1 MGQRNQR
8 PRPDVCELH
17 IRSLAT
23 HSSFPVTIVLQRE
36 QLKVKGSFGEPDERD
51 GDHGQRSAR
60 EDQAGVEPG
69 MAVSGSVSPVAD
81 GDRLLQE
88 EDQSLKSLLV
98 MSTTAVPQS

>member
-1 MGQRNQR
+1 MA
-8 PRPDVCELH
+8 VSALH

-60 EDQAGVEPG
+60 EDQSKVGPGIAG
-69 MAVSGSVSPVAD
+69 SGRVHFIVA
-81 GDRLLQE
+81 GDRLSQE
-88 EDQSLKSLLV
+88 
-98 MSTTAVPQS
+98 